1 MQNFPQ
7 LPPIHFPACEPL
19 PSLLLPRLS
28 DFLRLTIVFGTWGL
42 VMDMGNVMGGDAVTS
57 HSTGDDNSHVVQPR
71 PTERERNGSRQV
83 YSMPKIKSKSDRESS
98 LGS

>member
-1 MQNFPQ
+1 M
-7 LPPIHFPACEPL
+7 
-19 PSLLLPRLS
+19 
-28 DFLRLTIVFGTWGL
+28 RLTIVFGTWGL

-83 YSMPKIKSKSDRESS
+83 YSMPKIS
-98 LGS
+98 LRQTERVSWAADILGLFLQRQWQKEIRN